1 MSSKTRRKAREWMT
15 ATHREKRRA
24 VSESYRQGHLN
35 GAEGMRRDMMALVPQ
50 EDRGVLV
57 IDQFPNPRKSGPHFR
72 VNVVDQGPALWA
84 DFDYHPGRMAHR
96 VLFTPVKHALT
107 FQSPGGPTSLQWFSW
122 EPRDYGEAAEH
133 TRALV
138 EGMGK
143 LRRAEWMLES
153 IGARDALVCVR
164 EVRHELRRRLGEY
177 APDPEGD
184 FR

>member
-1 MSSKTRRKAREWMT
+1 MSSKARRKAREWMT
-15 ATHREKRRA
+15 AKCKESDAAVFKAGRA
-24 VSESYRQGHLN
+24 EYRK
-35 GAEGMRRDMMALVPQ
+35 GAEAMRKDMMALVPK
-50 EDRGVLV
+50 EDRGILV
-57 IDQFPNPRKSGPHFR
+57 IDQFPNPRKSGPHFQ

-177 APDPEGD
+177 APDPEGN